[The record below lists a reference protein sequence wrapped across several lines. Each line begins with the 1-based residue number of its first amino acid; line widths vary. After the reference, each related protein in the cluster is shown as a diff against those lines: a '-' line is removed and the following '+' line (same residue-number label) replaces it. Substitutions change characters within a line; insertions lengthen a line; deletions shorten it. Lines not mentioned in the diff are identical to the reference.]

1 MGAIIKASNGGSK
14 GGTAGLEKYLKQEGK
29 TEQTLMYG
37 QDCDVKNFAKDFEM
51 TKNIYEKTGGRQHTH
66 FIQSWR
72 PGEITP
78 GQAHE
83 IGKEF
88 LQNNKFKGFQAVII
102 THIDREHIHNH
113 IVINSVN
120 LETGLKYH
128 QTKNEYQQLK
138 DFSNEINLKYGIE
151 KEPKIAKTGKHNSK
165 IT

>member
-1 MGAIIKASNGGSK
+1 MGAIIKASNSK
-14 GGTAGLEKYLKQEGK
+14 SQGGTAGLEKYLKQEGK

-88 LQNNKFKGFQAVII
+88 LQNNKFKGFQAVVI

-138 DFSNEINLKYGIE
+138 DFSNEIIHHQFYFHFVKFLLQ
-151 KEPKIAKTGKHNSK
+151 
-165 IT
+165 